1 MITVKIYTKEDC
13 HLCEEAK
20 RTLLA
25 VQKDFPFKFEE
36 VDINPDKVLYEEYK
50 EQIPLIFIDGKV
62 AFKYRVE
69 DKELRRRLDRLF
81 RQERSI

>member
-1 MITVKIYTKEDC
+1 LITVKIFSKEDC

-25 VQKDFPFKFEE
+25 VQKDFLFKLEE
-36 VDINPDKVLYEEYK
+36 VDITSDKVLYEEFK
-50 EQIPLIFIDGKV
+50 EKIPLIFIEGKI

-69 DKELRRRLDRLF
+69 EKELRRRLGRLI
-81 RQERSI
+81 RRERPI